1 MGSRKSY
8 KMGGLKGNNKE
19 RQRIMAMPSKHIS
32 FIEDCYELYEQKMFR
47 VALAVLHDETLAED
61 AVQEAFLQL
70 IRHKVYF
77 KKADS
82 DDCKRYII
90 TVIKNASINIYNKR
104 KNENQIVSFSD
115 NMENLCEEYTILSED
130 ERFTEEGSECTPLM
144 NTLPEK
150 YYAVVDCLVVHDYT
164 VAETAARLNITEA
177 NVRKRYERA
186 KKMMREACGQT

>member
-1 MGSRKSY
+1 MGSLKLS
-8 KMGGLKGNNKE
+8 KMGGLKGNDKE
-19 RQRIMAMPSKHIS
+19 RQGKMAMPSKQIS
-32 FIEDCYELYEQKMFR
+32 FIEECYELYEQKMFR

-61 AVQEAFLQL
+61 AVQDAFLQL

-104 KNENQIVSFSD
+104 KNENQIVSYSD
-115 NMENLCEEYTILSED
+115 NLETLSDEYTILSED
-130 ERFTEEGSECTPLM
+130 EKDVEAECTPLM
-144 NTLPEK
+144 KSLPEK

-186 KKMMREACGQT
+186 RKMMREACDQT